1 MELRST
7 SHLHFVNAIKGGS
20 VEKSMNVGFRGRPE
34 LKFKGI
40 KEIYNLRDTVYHNQ
54 VPAIYLRDDLDNS
67 PTKCFGVK
75 VERSDFSLVGGIKIK
90 IEPETFD
97 SNCKS
102 DGDERIHDLDDL
114 GFGNMTLKQIKKR
127 CKKRKRKCS
136 IFVGLNKETMET
148 CSSEKHEL
156 PNILHED
163 GECDLEEPLIN
174 LKSKLS
180 KKIKCKKTSRKNVSA
195 LAPNAMSL
203 TKSKQVHC
211 DEDLMQP
218 NEHLLALVE
227 VEVPE
232 PGYSE
237 CQTIFSVT
245 SVSDFSC
252 SKQVHSTVTVSNDV
266 AEVPNPTNEPQY
278 DSLNEVSCEY
288 SRNLEL
294 KSDMRVSSW
303 DIVKVDSPEIATYEY
318 SDLLEFKK
326 KNYIAYPLSYDVSSE
341 SMSLTK
347 DSNNYSLIEV
357 PESAI
362 ACGLETSSTLYPV
375 EDPLCSV
382 SNGVS
387 CEYLEDVIPK
397 FGAGSSGWEIVKV
410 DSPEMISYHCSGL
423 QELGQERYAVCA
435 LPYDISPE
443 SMPPTKDCS
452 ADLNSFKSHSSE
464 HEMAW
469 QTSSHDR
476 TEAPEMG
483 SDDSLQ
489 CLENINEGSACSN
502 ESSGAG
508 WPLNSGI
515 SPSSDDGLYWSSS
528 CLNPVRKSVPVSGHS
543 PSAGKQSHSVATD
556 DDASDKPMTSPGHPD
571 FHQRM
576 QQQQHSERL
585 PSSRKTISP
594 TSQERL
600 CRAMEL
606 TGLDEDGH
614 QQCRGKL
621 YFGKQTNHRILR
633 AQGLDQFGRDG
644 ATIKPKPFMRKVK
657 QDKRGSPTKGILKVT
672 HLSGSVPQVSSS
684 CTTAQR
690 CSQSAIAFTQRQM
703 RDIESLATKL
713 TTELKSMKDI
723 VMGKLHS
730 ELEASAATVIKENA
744 NEVRIAV
751 ESATKAEE
759 TARKWLS
766 MMARDCNRFCKI
778 MKSTEDTTAASER
791 VIQKERKITFADE
804 AGGKLCHVKIFKD
817 DMGAASSLQCGTEE
831 TELRVE

>member
-7 SHLHFVNAIKGGS
+7 THLHFVNAIKGGS
-20 VEKSMNVGFRGRPE
+20 VEKSMNVGFRGRPA
-34 LKFKGI
+34 LKFKEI

-67 PTKCFGVK
+67 PTKCFRVK
-75 VERSDFSLVGGIKIK
+75 VESPDFSLVRGIKIK
-90 IEPETFD
+90 NEPEAFD

-102 DGDERIHDLDDL
+102 DGDEGTHDLD
-114 GFGNMTLKQIKKR
+114 MTLKQIKKR

-136 IFVGLNKETMET
+136 NFIGLSKETMET
-148 CSSEKHEL
+148 CSEKHGL
-156 PNILHED
+156 PNILHKD
-163 GECDLEEPLIN
+163 GECDLEEPLIS

-180 KKIKCKKTSRKNVSA
+180 KNIKRKKSSSKSVSA
-195 LAPNAMSL
+195 LSPNAMSL
-203 TKSKQVHC
+203 TKSNQVHC
-211 DEDLMQP
+211 DEDLLQP
-218 NEHLLALVE
+218 SEDLLALVE
-227 VEVPE
+227 VKVPE

-252 SKQVHSTVTVSNDV
+252 SKQVDSTVTVSNDV
-266 AEVPNPTNEPQY
+266 AEVPDTTKEPQY
-278 DSLNEVSCEY
+278 DSLNEVSYEY

-294 KSDMRVSSW
+294 KSDMRISSW
-303 DIVKVDSPEIATYEY
+303 DIVKVDSPEIASYEFSY
-318 SDLLEFKK
+318 LSELKK
-326 KNYIAYPLSYDVSSE
+326 ENYIAYPLSYDVSSK

-347 DSNNYSLIEV
+347 DYNNYSLIQV
-357 PESAI
+357 PETAI
-362 ACGLETSSTLYPV
+362 ACGLETVSTLYAV
-375 EDPLCSV
+375 EEPLCSV

-397 FGAGSSGWEIVKV
+397 FGASSSGWEIVKV
-410 DSPEMISYHCSGL
+410 DGPELTSYQCSGF
-423 QELGQERYAVCA
+423 QELGQESNIVYP
-435 LPYDISPE
+435 LPYDTSPE
-443 SMPPTKDCS
+443 SMPPTKVCS
-452 ADLNSFKSHSSE
+452 GDLNSFRSHSSE
-464 HEMAW
+464 HELAL

-476 TEAPEMG
+476 TEAPEM
-483 SDDSLQ
+483 DIDHSLQ
-489 CLENINEGSACSN
+489 RLENINEGSECSN
-502 ESSGAG
+502 ESSSAHG

-515 SPSSDDGLYWSSS
+515 SPRDDGLYWSSS
-528 CLNPVRKSVPVSGHS
+528 CLNPVRRSIPVSAHS
-543 PSAGKQSHSVATD
+543 PSAGKQSQLPDSLATD
-556 DDASDKPMTSPGHPD
+556 DDALDKPMASPGHPD
-571 FHQRM
+571 YHQRK
-576 QQQQHSERL
+576 QQQHPERL
-585 PSSRKTISP
+585 PPSRKTISP

-606 TGLDEDGH
+606 TGLDEDEH

-633 AQGLDQFGRDG
+633 AQRIDQFGRDG

-657 QDKRGSPTKGILKVT
+657 QDKKGSPPKGILKVT
-672 HLSGSVPQVSSS
+672 HLSGSVQVSSS
-684 CTTAQR
+684 CSTVQR

-730 ELEASAATVIKENA
+730 ELEASAATTVKENA
-744 NEVRIAV
+744 NEVKIAV
-751 ESATKAEE
+751 ESATKTEE

-778 MKSTEDTTAASER
+778 MKLSEDNTAAAER
-791 VIQKERKITFADE
+791 VIQKERKISFADE

-817 DMGAASSLQCGTEE
+817 DMGAASEE
-831 TELRVE
+831 TEVAG